1 MSDTKFI
8 KNLKKLLKKV
18 VDKKEINW

>member
-18 VDKKEINW
+18 VDKKEMNW

>member
-1 MSDTKFI
+1 MSDAKFI

-18 VDKKEINW
+18 VDKKEMNW